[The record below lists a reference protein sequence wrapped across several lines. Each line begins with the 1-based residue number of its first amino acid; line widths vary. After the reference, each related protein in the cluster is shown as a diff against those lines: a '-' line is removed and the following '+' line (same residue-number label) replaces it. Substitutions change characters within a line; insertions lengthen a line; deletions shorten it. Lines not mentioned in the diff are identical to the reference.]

1 MRVAIACPYA
11 WNAPGGVQVHI
22 RQLAEHL
29 RRRGHQ
35 TLVLAPAVDGTGD
48 GLAAGNGEVV
58 DVGRAIRIP
67 FNGSVAPVCP
77 DPRSR
82 RRIRTALERFHP
94 DVVHAHEPFS
104 PSTGFFATLEAT
116 VPVVGVSH
124 AYMER
129 SVLFS
134 AFSRAFRR
142 VWDRPAVWI
151 AVSEA
156 ALSFLRKHIR
166 PGARALVV
174 PNGVDVEPFRHAAPA
189 DLPAGRR
196 LLFVGRLDPRK
207 GFPVA
212 VEAFGE
218 LAPEFPDLQLIVV
231 GDGPE
236 RDAVSHLPAHL
247 SRRVT
252 MIGTVPHALLPPYH
266 AAADVFVAP
275 STGRESFGIVLVE
288 AMAAGVPVVASDI
301 PGYREVVRSGMDG
314 LLVTPKDSRALS
326 SAVRKILSE
335 PALAERLGAAG
346 QARAERYRWE
356 VVAVEV
362 EAAYHEAIQSAAH

>member
-11 WNAPGGVQVHI
+11 WDAPGGVQVHI
-22 RQLAEHL
+22 RQLADHL

-35 TLVLAPAVDGTGD
+35 TLILAPAAGGTADGE
-48 GLAAGNGEVV
+48 LV
-58 DVGRAIRIP
+58 DVGRPIRVP
-67 FNGSVAPVCP
+67 FNGSVAPICP

-82 RRIRTALERFHP
+82 GRIRAALERFHP

-124 AYMER
+124 AYMEK

-166 PGARALVV
+166 TSARTRVV

-189 DLPAGRR
+189 DLASGRKI
-196 LLFVGRLDPRK
+196 LFVGRLDPRK

-212 VEAFGE
+212 VNAFAF

-231 GDGPE
+231 GDGPD
-236 RDAVSHLPAHL
+236 RDAVARLEL
-247 SRRVT
+247 EIRRRVT
-252 MIGTVPHALLPPYH
+252 MVGAVRHSLLPAYH
-266 AAADVFVAP
+266 AAADLFIAP

-288 AMAAGVPVVASDI
+288 AMAAGLPVIASDI
-301 PGYREVVRSGMDG
+301 AGYREVVRNGMDG
-314 LLVTPKDSRALS
+314 LLVPPNDAEGVAR
-326 SAVRKILSE
+326 AVRKILSDR
-335 PALAERLGAAG
+335 ALSQRLRAAG
-346 QARAERYRWE
+346 HARAERFRWE
-356 VVAVEV
+356 VVTVEI
-362 EAAYHEAIQSAAH
+362 EAAYREALRSAGR

>member
-1 MRVAIACPYA
+1 MRVALACPYA
-11 WNAPGGVQVHI
+11 WEAPGGVQVHI
-22 RQLAEHL
+22 RQLADHL
-29 RRRGHQ
+29 RRRGHE
-35 TLVLAPAVDGTGD
+35 TLVLAPSARPTSDDGV
-48 GLAAGNGEVV
+48 AY
-58 DVGRAIRIP
+58 VGRPVSIP
-67 FNGSVAPVCP
+67 FNGSVAPICP

-82 RRIRTALERFHP
+82 RNIRTELEWFEP

-124 AYMER
+124 AYLER

-134 AFSRAFRR
+134 AFSRTFRS

-166 PGARALVV
+166 ADAKARIV
-174 PNGVDVEPFRHAAPA
+174 PNGVDVEPFRQAAPA
-189 DLPAGRR
+189 DLPPGRR

-207 GFPVA
+207 GFPIA
-212 VEAFGE
+212 VEAFGF
-218 LAPEFPDLQLIVV
+218 LAREFPDLHLVVV

-236 RDAVSHLPAHL
+236 RDAVSRLAPEV
-247 SRRVT
+247 RQRVT
-252 MIGTVPHALLPPYH
+252 MVGTVRHSLLPGYH

-288 AMAAGVPVVASDI
+288 AMAAGLPVVASDI
-301 PGYREVVRSGMDG
+301 AGYREVVRSGMDG
-314 LLVTPKDSRALS
+314 LLVPAKDAESVAW
-326 SAVRKILSE
+326 AVRKILSD
-335 PALAERLGAAG
+335 PALAERLRAAG
-346 QARAERYRWE
+346 QARSERYRWE
-356 VVAVEV
+356 VVTVEI
-362 EAAYHEAIQSAAH
+362 EAAYRDALRSGTR